1 MQAEKIALDFL
12 LTKNYLLLAKNLR
25 VGNSELDLIVFDQT
39 HDEIVFVEVKHRQTS
54 MYGEASQ
61 AVDQRKLSSMLKVA
75 NAYLKKIQFQKSYR
89 FDIISITG
97 NLAKPSIAHYQNV
110 TWL

>member
-12 LTKNYLLLAKNLR
+12 LAKNYLLLERNLR
-25 VGNSELDLIVFDQT
+25 AANSELDLIVIDQT
-39 HDEIVFVEVKHRQTS
+39 YDEIVFVEVKYRQNS
-54 MYGEASQ
+54 NYGEASQ

-75 NAYLKKIQFQKSYR
+75 NSYLKKIQFQKSYR

-97 NLAKPSIAHYQNV
+97 NLKKPRIEHYQNI